1 MDGSRGVVTDEARGS
16 LCRCGFRCGSWGI
29 DVLVKRVMCPCRCV
43 VLCCVLSWR
52 ECTHHFLTG
61 GSSFR
66 LISFFFSLRKRQSGF
81 TFVSGISLWSFPS
94 AAVKRYTSCAVC
106 ARVCLFGACWGEGS
120 SFLNAQPRCCFF
132 LFWIFPLS
140 RLRFYGGAYELW
152 PTGIFDFPSPLPRH
166 SSSLVDESK
175 ISSTFGVSLFF
186 AFAFCGCWFSLA
198 AVWWRRRRRR
208 RWIVTSYFWLFRM
221 MLLPFFGSILLDSH
235 SLQTTVKHARASPFQ
250 K

>member
-1 MDGSRGVVTDEARGS
+1 MP
-16 LCRCGFRCGSWGI
+16 LC
-29 DVLVKRVMCPCRCV
+29 CV
-43 VLCCVLSWR
+43 VLCSVMEGGYASLSNWWQFVSFDFFFFLAAKEAIRFHFCFGYFVVEFPFCRRQALHILCCMCACVLVWCLLGGGFVISKK
-52 ECTHHFLTG
+52 TH
-61 GSSFR
+61 
-66 LISFFFSLRKRQSGF
+66 I
-81 TFVSGISLWSFPS
+81 I
-94 AAVKRYTSCAVC
+94 
-106 ARVCLFGACWGEGS
+106 
-120 SFLNAQPRCCFF
+120 NAQPRCCFF